1 MSRFDYVKYDEP
13 SQVQQAQ
20 MKQAFEDMELLILGL
35 GQNRS
40 QSLALTKLE
49 ECYMWVGK
57 TIRDSQNEREVNLT
71 YGKP

>member
-1 MSRFDYVKYDEP
+1 MDRFDYVEFDEK
-13 SQVQQAQ
+13 SKVQQAQ
-20 MKQAFEDMELLILGL
+20 MKQAFQDMDILIQNLGS
-35 GQNRS
+35 NRS

-57 TIRDSQNEREVNLT
+57 TIRDSQNEREVNKM